1 MGKIG
6 VALVAV
12 ACGIAG
18 HGGLGQWETFGPFPG
33 ITGDDARF
41 CLAVTDAEGRFFAGT
56 TDDDARFSITVNFA
70 NILEVSGSLMDSLGP
85 LSAVSVRAIFESRP
99 DVLEILG
106 IGNVGAIWVHA
117 DGYDWE
123 RITHYTLDW
132 TRSGVSIELGS
143 VVVTPKVSIR
153 CENITAGIKL
163 HGETG
168 EYVLFTQGTC
178 TAEMWYE
185 FEPIGGLRG
194 ATKVPELPREV
205 PRACRWVVVE
215 KEERGQVTQT
225 YYHSDGKVW
234 VEKEKVVFKR
244 APSLPTSAQHC
255 EHFLV
260 KGAGGK
266 DYMYHWWQPDPTQPG
281 QWRSL
286 GEWKQVEVKTFEEEP
301 PEPEEPGGP
310 GMG

>member
-1 MGKIG
+1 MRLGKIG
-6 VALVAV
+6 VALLAV
-12 ACGIAG
+12 GLLTTVGDSQHPIM
-18 HGGLGQWETFGPFPG
+18 GGTE
-33 ITGDDARF
+33 DEARF
-41 CLAVTDAEGRFFAGT
+41 CLAVTDEDGRFFAGT
-56 TDDDARFSITVNFA
+56 TDDDARFSITVDFA
-70 NILEVSGSLMDSLGP
+70 NILKVSGSLMDSLGP

-143 VVVTPKVSIR
+143 VVVTPKVSI
-153 CENITAGIKL
+153 CCGDIAAGIKL

-168 EYVLFTQGTC
+168 EYVLFTEGTC

-185 FEPIGGLRG
+185 FEPIGGLRS
-194 ATKVPELPREV
+194 ATKVPELPRDV

-215 KEERGQVTQT
+215 TVERGQVTQT

-234 VEKEKVVFKR
+234 VEKEKIVLKR
-244 APSLPTSAQHC
+244 PDALPASARHC
-255 EHFLV
+255 DHFIV

-266 DYMYHWWQPDPTQPG
+266 EYMYHWWQPDPTKPG
-281 QWRSL
+281 KWRSL
-286 GEWKQVEVKTFEEEP
+286 GEWKPVEVKTPTEEP
-301 PEPEEPGGP
+301 VEPGGSGEP
-310 GMG
+310 GAG